1 MNLSSI
7 SNLPVFYTW
16 VAVLLLLVIVQCSI
30 WMKKAWKRAKELGMD
45 DKQLK
50 KAAVTGIL
58 ISILPT
64 LPVLIVFLSLGQLLG
79 MPLPWLRLSIIGS
92 AGYES
97 YAASTALQCLGE
109 ELTLGGVTV
118 KGWVAAAWVMTVGGS
133 ISVLWSI
140 LAIRPIASAYK
151 KAESMDVGLVMAIGT
166 GCLIGIMA
174 YVSVSNGWGAMSTK
188 GIVFTVSFVC
198 GAILKL
204 VQMKCPGAKWLSD
217 YLMAISMLVA
227 MIAACIIF

>member
-1 MNLSSI
+1 MNMTGIVNS
-7 SNLPVFYTW
+7 PVFFIW
-16 VAVLLLLVIVQCSI
+16 VAVLLLLVVGQCAV
-30 WMKKAWKRAKELGMD
+30 WMRKAWKRAKDLGLKD
-45 DKQLK
+45 SQLK

-97 YAASTALQCLGE
+97 YAASTALQCVGE
-109 ELTLGGVTV
+109 ELTLNGITTV
-118 KGWVAAAWVMTVGGS
+118 GWVAAAWVMTVGGS

-140 LAIRPIASAYK
+140 LAIRPIASAYR
-151 KAESMDVGLVMAIGT
+151 KAETMDVGLVMAIGT

-188 GIVFTVSFVC
+188 GVVFTISFAC
-198 GAILKL
+198 GAVLKYI
-204 VQMKCPGAKWLSD
+204 QMRWPGARWLSD

-227 MIAACIIF
+227 MVAACIIF

>member
-1 MNLSSI
+1 
-7 SNLPVFYTW
+7 
-16 VAVLLLLVIVQCSI
+16 
-30 WMKKAWKRAKELGMD
+30 MD

-133 ISVLWSI
+133 VSVLWSI